1 MGPNANMDI
10 TDDTYGSPTLL
21 SDSDT
26 KNKGRR
32 EEKEEKRKKRRKCLN
47 FFIAEKSIAVINCE
61 LKDERNDS
69 VRGAFVCFI
78 TESLSS

>member
-1 MGPNANMDI
+1 MD
-10 TDDTYGSPTLL
+10 L
-21 SDSDT
+21 
-26 KNKGRR
+26 RR
-32 EEKEEKRKKRRKCLN
+32 YFRILIQKIKEEEKRKKRRKCLN

-61 LKDERNDS
+61 LNDERSDS